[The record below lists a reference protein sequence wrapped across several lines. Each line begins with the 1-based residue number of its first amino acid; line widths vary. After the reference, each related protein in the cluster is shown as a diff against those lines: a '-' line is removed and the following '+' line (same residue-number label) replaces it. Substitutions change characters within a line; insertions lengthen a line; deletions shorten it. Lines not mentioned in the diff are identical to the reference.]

1 MPAGLQGTGATP
13 SVGGGIVNLVWER
26 MSRDVHEAPTQ
37 HRLNQPVLTMGANE
51 GAICKQAP

>member
-13 SVGGGIVNLVWER
+13 SVGGGIVNLGWER
-26 MSRDVHEAPTQ
+26 TTGDIHEAPTQ
-37 HRLNQPVLTMGANE
+37 HRLNHPVLTAGADE